1 MRQQLVK
8 NLLFVLVINLL
19 VKTIWIFFIDRTV
32 QIKVGYAAYGSYQA
46 LFNLGIIFQILLD
59 FGLTQYN
66 SREISRAPERM
77 RDIFS
82 SMFWARLFFLGTY
95 IVAVC
100 AVGFVMGYRGWKLEL
115 LLAILFI
122 QALNSMLLFVRSNIS
137 GLHYYR
143 TDGVLAV
150 TDRLLMIVLCGSLLL
165 APATATHF
173 KIEWFVWS
181 QIVCYMIAVIVAFII
196 LRRLAPVDLHF
207 SFNAK
212 NIRQIVKN
220 SLPYAC
226 LVFLMSIYTRSDMVL
241 IERLCH
247 ENAELQTGIYA
258 SAFRL
263 LDMANIFGIMFAG
276 ILLPMFGKMLVQ
288 EENIAATVRT
298 SVNIMMPIAFIVAVS
313 TLFFS
318 NELMQL
324 LYHKSVAGKD
334 AQVLMLLMA
343 SFPAYCIMY
352 IYSTLLTAN
361 GNLRILNIVSF
372 SLVVFNVVVNFC
384 LVPKYMSLGAAIT
397 ALATEWM
404 AAAMAIFFAH
414 RRLHLPHN
422 PRWILA
428 HVSFVVC
435 ILVVGM
441 LTQCLPIFWG
451 MRIAIFMV
459 VALLL
464 LFIFR
469 FWSLAS
475 FSELLKGKTKAL
487 DSE

>member
-19 VKTIWIFFIDRTV
+19 VKTIWIFLIDRTV

-66 SREISRAPERM
+66 SREISRDPTRM

-82 SMFWARLFFLGTY
+82 SMFWARLFFLVSY

-100 AVGFVMGYRGWKLEL
+100 TVGVFMGYRGWKIEL

-150 TDRLLMIVLCGSLLL
+150 TDRLLMIVVCGSLLL
-165 APATATHF
+165 FPATANHF

-181 QIVCYMIAVIVAFII
+181 QIICYLLAVIVAFII
-196 LRRLAPVDLHF
+196 LSRLAPVDLHF
-207 SFNAK
+207 SFNSNSIK
-212 NIRQIVKN
+212 RIVKN
-220 SLPYAC
+220 SLPYAS

-247 ENAELQTGIYA
+247 ADAEIQTGIYA

-288 EENIAATVRT
+288 QQNIAATVRT

-313 TLFFS
+313 TLFFA

-361 GNLRILNIVSF
+361 GNLRILNAVSLF
-372 SLVVFNVVVNFC
+372 LVLFNVVVNLY
-384 LVPKYMSLGAAIT
+384 LVPQYMSLGAAMT

-414 RRLHLPHN
+414 RKLRLPHN
-422 PRWILA
+422 PKWIIA
-428 HVSFVVC
+428 HIGFVFCIIIVA
-435 ILVVGM
+435 ILVRHLSINWSGQM
-441 LTQCLPIFWG
+441 GL
-451 MRIAIFMV
+451 FMFTS
-459 VALLL
+459 LLL
-464 LFIFR
+464 LFVFR

-475 FSELLKGKTKAL
+475 FSELLKNKVTEM
-487 DSE
+487 DN